1 MPGTAMVVFSLP
13 TADDEVRLL
22 REYVFPAM
30 DRLDDAA
37 GFDADYRIRALR
49 YSADPKLPGGEIRMA
64 IEGEFEA
71 VVDHERERWN
81 DLRDSSFVDSWC
93 VEATETDAKSIAA
106 DRFAGDRP
114 DVAAHAPFLAT
125 SAAKEWYETFDGPVP
140 AVADDDDASVS
151 SGWWMFVHLFANIQ
165 GADWDDEIDALL
177 VGIENR
183 LRSLEAYHGT
193 HSAHE
198 RLSHIRERVESF
210 ETTLD
215 TSDSSV

>member
-1 MPGTAMVVFSLP
+1 MVVFSVP

-30 DRLDDAA
+30 DRLDDSAELS
-37 GFDADYRIRALR
+37 ADHRIRAFR
-49 YSADPKLPGGEIRMA
+49 YGADPDLPGGEIRMA
-64 IEGEFEA
+64 IEGEFET
-71 VVDHERERWN
+71 VVDHERDRWN
-81 DLRDSSFVDSWC
+81 DLRESSFVDSWC
-93 VEATETDAKSIAA
+93 VEAQETDAKSIAA

-140 AVADDDDASVS
+140 AVADDDAAVS
-151 SGWWMFVHLFANIQ
+151 AGWWMFVHLFANIQ

-183 LRSLEAYHGT
+183 LRSLEAYQGPD
-193 HSAHE
+193 SARE
-198 RLSHIRERVESF
+198 RLDDIRERVDSF
-210 ETTLD
+210 ETMLD
-215 TSDSSV
+215 ASDSAV